1 MTIENSKLP
10 PKLQLKLRS
19 NILRLPALL
28 TVGVLSTALLLSGCS
43 DRDNVEADT
52 VTNASN
58 SEDASNSE
66 NAVNAAATSENDA
79 ADQANGANNTLE
91 SEQRAD
97 SAKRETSIDNDTR
110 NPVTSSVAKN
120 SLVTNPTEPGTP
132 EDTVKQALNT
142 LYFGDAKDA
151 VRYYDVDMVDFA
163 DELAKTQSAFQQTVE
178 AVTLLGT
185 QYNEDKTLATI
196 NGEIRLKGQS
206 KPAPLAYQLKK
217 VKGQWKILGRV
228 EHS

>member
-217 VKGQWKILGRV
+217 VKGQWKILG
-228 EHS
+228 

>member
-58 SEDASNSE
+58 SED
-66 NAVNAAATSENDA
+66 AVNAAATSENDA

-217 VKGQWKILGRV
+217 VKGQWKILG
-228 EHS
+228 

>member
-206 KPAPLAYQLKK
+206 KLAPLAYQLKK
-217 VKGQWKILGRV
+217 IKGQWKILG
-228 EHS
+228 

>member
-28 TVGVLSTALLLSGCS
+28 TVGVLSTGLLLSGCN
-43 DRDNVEADT
+43 DRDNVEVDT

-58 SEDASNSE
+58 TDNASNSE
-66 NAVNAAATSENDA
+66 DAVNAVATSENDA

-97 SAKRETSIDNDTR
+97 SAKRETSIDNDTS

-217 VKGQWKILGRV
+217 VKGQWKILG
-228 EHS
+228 

>member
-28 TVGVLSTALLLSGCS
+28 TVVVLSTALLLSGCS

-52 VTNASN
+52 VTN
-58 SEDASNSE
+58 ASNSE

-217 VKGQWKILGRV
+217 VKGQWKILG
-228 EHS
+228 

>member
-151 VRYYDVDMVDFA
+151 VRYYDVDMDDFA

-217 VKGQWKILGRV
+217 VKGQWKILG
-228 EHS
+228 

>member
-58 SEDASNSE
+58 SE

-97 SAKRETSIDNDTR
+97 SAKRETSIDNDTS

-217 VKGQWKILGRV
+217 VKGQWKILG
-228 EHS
+228 

>member
-97 SAKRETSIDNDTR
+97 IAKRETSIDNDTR

-217 VKGQWKILGRV
+217 VKGQWKILG
-228 EHS
+228 

>member
-52 VTNASN
+52 VTN
-58 SEDASNSE
+58 ASNSE

-217 VKGQWKILGRV
+217 VKGQWKILG
-228 EHS
+228 

>member
-58 SEDASNSE
+58 SDNASNSE

-217 VKGQWKILGRV
+217 VKGQWKILG
-228 EHS
+228 

>member
-1 MTIENSKLP
+1 MIIENSKLP

-19 NILRLPALL
+19 NVLCLPALL
-28 TVGVLSTALLLSGCS
+28 TVGVLSTALLLSGCN

-79 ADQANGANNTLE
+79 ADQANGANNKLE

-217 VKGQWKILGRV
+217 VKGQWKILG
-228 EHS
+228 

>member
-19 NILRLPALL
+19 NISRLPALL

-217 VKGQWKILGRV
+217 VKGQWKILG
-228 EHS
+228 

>member
-206 KPAPLAYQLKK
+206 KLAPLAYQLKK
-217 VKGQWKILGRV
+217 VKGQWKILG
-228 EHS
+228 

>member
-28 TVGVLSTALLLSGCS
+28 TVSVLSTALLLSGCS

-217 VKGQWKILGRV
+217 VKGQWKILG
-228 EHS
+228 

>member
-1 MTIENSKLP
+1 M
-10 PKLQLKLRS
+10 
-19 NILRLPALL
+19 
-28 TVGVLSTALLLSGCS
+28 
-43 DRDNVEADT
+43 
-52 VTNASN
+52 
-58 SEDASNSE
+58 
-66 NAVNAAATSENDA
+66 
-79 ADQANGANNTLE
+79 
-91 SEQRAD
+91 
-97 SAKRETSIDNDTR
+97 
-110 NPVTSSVAKN
+110 
-120 SLVTNPTEPGTP
+120 
-132 EDTVKQALNT
+132 KQALNT

-217 VKGQWKILGRV
+217 VKGQWKILG
-228 EHS
+228 

>member
-217 VKGQWKILGRV
+217 IKGQWKILG
-228 EHS
+228 

>member
-28 TVGVLSTALLLSGCS
+28 TVVVLSTALLLSGCS

-217 VKGQWKILGRV
+217 VKGQWKILG
-228 EHS
+228 

>member
-1 MTIENSKLP
+1 
-10 PKLQLKLRS
+10 
-19 NILRLPALL
+19 
-28 TVGVLSTALLLSGCS
+28 
-43 DRDNVEADT
+43 
-52 VTNASN
+52 
-58 SEDASNSE
+58 EDASNSE

-120 SLVTNPTEPGTP
+120 RLVTNPTEPGTP

-178 AVTLLGT
+178 AVTLLG
-185 QYNEDKTLATI
+185 
-196 NGEIRLKGQS
+196 
-206 KPAPLAYQLKK
+206 
-217 VKGQWKILGRV
+217 
-228 EHS
+228 